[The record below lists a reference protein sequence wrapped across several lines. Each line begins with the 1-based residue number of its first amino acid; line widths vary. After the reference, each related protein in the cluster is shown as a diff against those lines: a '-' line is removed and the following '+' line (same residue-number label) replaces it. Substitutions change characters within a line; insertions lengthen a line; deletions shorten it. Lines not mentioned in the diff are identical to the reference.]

1 VNRKVVRFQLF
12 GSESRTVGGSQVANC
27 FTLTQN
33 WDLDSIKLALGK
45 LNPEL
50 DFLRSP
56 RAQRFDRSAAV
67 SDRSLNNAESGK
79 HVRKRRSWYRR
90 SLFLQRTWVLATIGT
105 LILLIVLFVYLFIN
119 SGVTPTPH

>member
-1 VNRKVVRFQLF
+1 M
-12 GSESRTVGGSQVANC
+12 
-27 FTLTQN
+27 
-33 WDLDSIKLALGK
+33 
-45 LNPEL
+45 
-50 DFLRSP
+50 
-56 RAQRFDRSAAV
+56 